1 MNFLQLVQRLRIEA
15 GASGSGPVSV
25 LSQAGELARLVLWV
39 NAAWTD
45 IQNER
50 QDWGWLQSS
59 FSFVTI
65 NAQATYT
72 PVQCGLTDH
81 GAWKD
86 TTFRSYLTATGYS
99 TENYMDMISYDNW
112 RDTYQYG
119 SNRTTYSNPVVFAIK
134 PADKSICLGPVPTSD
149 YTIIGEY
156 FKAPTELV
164 LDADI
169 PAMPTNYH
177 MAIVYRA
184 LMMYGMYEGVG
195 DAIQRGQMEYDKLMR
210 KIRADQLPEIM
221 VNGALA

>member
-15 GASGSGPVSV
+15 GASGSGPLTV
-25 LSQAGELARLVLWV
+25 LNQVGELARMVLWV

-50 QDWGWLQSS
+50 SDWGWMQSS

-72 PVQCGLTDH
+72 PTECGLTDH
-81 GAWKD
+81 GSWKD
-86 TTFRSYLTATGYS
+86 TTFRSYITTVGFGS
-99 TENYMDMISYDNW
+99 ENYLSLSNYENW
-112 RDTYQYG
+112 RDTYLFG
-119 SNRTTYSNPVVFAIK
+119 SNRTTYSSPVTFAIK
-134 PADKSICLGPVPTSD
+134 PSDKSICLGPVPASG
-149 YTIIGEY
+149 YTIIGDY
-156 FKAPTELV
+156 FKAPTELAV
-164 LDADI
+164 DADV

-184 LMMYGMYEGVG
+184 LMMYGQYESAG
-195 DAIQRGQMEYDKLMR
+195 DAIQRGQIEYDKLMR
-210 KIRADQLPEIM
+210 KIRADQLPEIT